1 MRIWLPGRLELLV
14 EVRVEQA
21 VACVE
26 EGSGDV
32 A

>member
-1 MRIWLPGRLELLV
+1 MRIRLPACELLV
-14 EVRVEQA
+14 EVRVEPA